1 MNLPIE
7 GVEAALPVLFHEY
20 AIARNLAGQ
29 GKYPGG
35 GGVRK
40 TIEVLTD
47 GVQTSVLGER
57 TITPARGVAGGG
69 DGGLASF
76 TLVSEGVDRP
86 LDSKSGPHRLKR
98 GDKLVMVTA
107 GGGAWGPSTQRK
119 S

>member
-20 AIARNLAGQ
+20 AIARHLAGQ
-29 GKYPGG
+29 GQYPGG

-40 TIEVLTD
+40 SIEVLTD

-57 TITPARGVAGGG
+57 TLTPARGVAGGG

-76 TLVSEGVDRP
+76 SLVSEGVSRA

-98 GDKLVMVTA
+98 GDQLVMVTA
-107 GGGAWGPSTQRK
+107 GGGAWGSFNERK